1 MVNGSAVIM
10 SKTINMKTIG
20 EIIARI
26 DRLKKEQND
35 LIEGSSAWLWYE
47 ERIKDLEW
55 VIYDT
60 D

>member
-1 MVNGSAVIM
+1 M